1 MRIHIPIH
9 LRWADLDAYN
19 HLNNVEMLRLL
30 EEARVRVFWVPDGR
44 GDERLPTAVLDA
56 GAHAGANTH
65 SLIAHHEIE
74 YLKPLS
80 YQRQPVDV
88 QVWIGGLGGASVT
101 VSYEVYAQTPA
112 VLYARAATTIVLVDA
127 ATGRPRRINERERTA
142 WAPYVE
148 PPVVFTRRG

>member
-30 EEARVRVFWVPDGR
+30 EEARVRMFWVPGS
-44 GDERLPTAVLDA
+44 GDELLPTAVLDA
-56 GAHAGANTH
+56 GAHAGADTH

-88 QVWIGGLGGASVT
+88 QVWIGGLGGASVK
-101 VSYEVYAQTPA
+101 VSYEVYAGDPA
-112 VLYARAATTIVLVDA
+112 VLYARAATTMVIVDA
-127 ATGRPRRINERERTA
+127 TTGRPRRINDLERAA
-142 WAPYVE
+142 WTPYVE
-148 PPVVFTRRG
+148 EPVVFTRRG